1 MKRKKLP
8 RLFLIMM
15 IAFAVTWVGYY
26 AATGPADGAN
36 QRPSSGEM
44 SDQTAIARVGELTII
59 ATGSGQII
67 PAAETKLSF
76 QESGVLVEL
85 LVKVGNEVK
94 AGDILARLQTDKTPT
109 QLVAD
114 IAGADLAL
122 IEAQQALDKLYETAE
137 IEAAKALRAVE
148 VAQQALEAVKDVDLE
163 QALALQAIA
172 EVKAAIEDAE
182 MLVYILNSSPSQ
194 DAIYTAFASTLFKEK
209 QFMETLDQIETT
221 RFKIKSATNDIIR
234 DRLEMQLLRL
244 NVQVAE
250 QQIVYENAV
259 NKYNRLDDPTPAHEF
274 AVAEAQLTTALAQ
287 LTDAQQKWEDIH
299 DGPAPDEIALAEAGL
314 AEAQAEWERLKDGPD
329 PEEVSLVKAELATA
343 QARLALVQQKQ
354 VVEVLVAPTEGTVLA
369 INAVEGEYIHTGTI
383 LSLADLSQPVL
394 EVYLDETDL
403 DKVGRGHEVEIIFE
417 ALPDK
422 TFTGQI
428 EMIDPS
434 LAEVSH
440 VQAVR
445 ALVRLDTTSY
455 AKPLRLPVGLNATVD
470 VIAGRATNAV
480 LIPVEALYE
489 LSPGEYAVYI
499 PKNDSYVLKRVSVG
513 LMNYT
518 NAEILDGLAAG
529 DIVATG
535 NIPTGNEP

>member
-1 MKRKKLP
+1 
-8 RLFLIMM
+8 MM

-44 SDQTAIARVGELTII
+44 SDQTAIARVDDLTII

-137 IEAAKALRAVE
+137 IEAAKALWAVE

-403 DKVGRGHEVEIIFE
+403 DKVGRGHEVEVIFE

-428 EMIDPS
+428 EMIDPR
-434 LAEVSH
+434 LAEVSR

>member
-44 SDQTAIARVGELTII
+44 SDQTAIARVGDLTII

-403 DKVGRGHEVEIIFE
+403 DKVGRGHEVEVIFE

-445 ALVRLDTTSY
+445 VLVRLDTTSY

>member
-1 MKRKKLP
+1 
-8 RLFLIMM
+8 MM

-44 SDQTAIARVGELTII
+44 SDQTAIARVGDLTII

-445 ALVRLDTTSY
+445 VLVRLDTTSY